1 MFSVTYTVQGK
12 QEGCMTYDEIVIEVS
27 KRLGLSKE
35 LVNKTYK
42 AYWKSVKEHIA
53 SLPLK
58 KDLSDE
64 EFMKLQPNV
73 NIPSLGKFCVTL
85 DRYKAMTK
93 AFKNKIKIKEKQD
106 VTCNKD

>member
-1 MFSVTYTVQGK
+1 MN
-12 QEGCMTYDEIVIEVS
+12 YDEIVIEVS
-27 KRLGLSKE
+27 NKLGLSKE
-35 LVNKTYK
+35 LVNKTYR
-42 AYWKSVKEHIA
+42 AYWKSVKEYIS

-58 KDLSDE
+58 RDLSDE

-85 DRYKAMTK
+85 DRYKALK
-93 AFKNKIKIKEKQD
+93 KGFNNNKLKEERD